1 MARTATKVP
10 EARTDEPRK
19 DGPRK
24 AGSAKA
30 APRKAG
36 SATAGRA
43 ASGGRRSKASAP
55 PAKSPGL
62 RAERQAQRREAI
74 LAAALDEFSARGFAA
89 ARLDDV
95 AKRAGVAKGTIYL
108 YFRDKESLF
117 QELVRSMLSPI
128 VGQVEA
134 APLIDL
140 PARMVIEMIAEVF
153 VREVFGTRRQDVI
166 RLIITEGQRFPKLA
180 EIYYHE
186 VIERAVPAIRALMTR
201 AAARGELPN
210 DALARFP
217 QLLVAPAMVALM
229 WNGLFGRFAPIEVRE
244 ILRAHIDMLFGER
257 SAP

>member
-1 MARTATKVP
+1 LKRIILEVQMARTATKAS
-10 EARTDEPRK
+10 EARDDE
-19 DGPRK
+19 PRK
-24 AGSAKA
+24 AGSRKA
-30 APRKAG
+30 A
-36 SATAGRA
+36 TAERPASSGRRGK
-43 ASGGRRSKASAP
+43 ASGTVPTKP
-55 PAKSPGL
+55 PGL

-74 LAAALDEFSARGFAA
+74 LTAALDEFSARGFAA

-134 APLIDL
+134 APMIDL

-186 VIERAVPAIRALMTR
+186 VIARAVPAIRALMTR

-257 SAP
+257 KAP